1 MEGYKVERR
10 GKKKKKRKRKAPP
23 PSKFAN
29 AYYDTTSPAA
39 FTGSARRLAKEV
51 EGATERQARE
61 WLRGQDTYTL
71 HKQAR
76 RRFSHES
83 IYLEGLDYQWSADLL
98 DVQAHAHEND
108 GVRYLLTVIDGLSKH
123 AWVRPLMNK
132 SAATVAIALEDVF
145 VSSGR
150 QPRRLRTD
158 KGTEFLGQPV
168 QKMLSRRGVVFFTA
182 QHSTKA
188 SLSERFNRTLRG
200 KLFRY
205 FTATNA
211 HRYLPVLEDLVR
223 GYNHTVHTT
232 TKMKPADVNALISTW
247 CGKGCL
253 AICCTDVRRDG

>member
-10 GKKKKKRKRKAPP
+10 GKKKKRKRKAPP

-168 QKMLSRRGVVFFTA
+168 QKNAEQTGSGVFYGATLHQGLSVGTVQSHAEGEAFSLFHGHQRAQIPTRVGGLGTRLQSHRPHHHENETRGR
-182 QHSTKA
+182 
-188 SLSERFNRTLRG
+188 ER
-200 KLFRY
+200 
-205 FTATNA
+205 
-211 HRYLPVLEDLVR
+211 
-223 GYNHTVHTT
+223 
-232 TKMKPADVNALISTW
+232 S
-247 CGKGCL
+247 
-253 AICCTDVRRDG
+253 

>member
-39 FTGSARRLAKEV
+39 FTGNARRLAKEV

-108 GVRYLLTVIDGLSKH
+108 GVRYLADGH
-123 AWVRPLMNK
+123 
-132 SAATVAIALEDVF
+132 
-145 VSSGR
+145 
-150 QPRRLRTD
+150 
-158 KGTEFLGQPV
+158 
-168 QKMLSRRGVVFFTA
+168 
-182 QHSTKA
+182 
-188 SLSERFNRTLRG
+188 
-200 KLFRY
+200 
-205 FTATNA
+205 
-211 HRYLPVLEDLVR
+211 
-223 GYNHTVHTT
+223 
-232 TKMKPADVNALISTW
+232 
-247 CGKGCL
+247 
-253 AICCTDVRRDG
+253 